1 VNLRFIFAIVV
12 IGLAGFEWWRLSTP
26 ARVRVLETYEF
37 ETPYGPVSAS
47 TVIELEQ
54 AAPIPY
60 LLGGDIGKMT
70 VRGDA
75 ATARLGSSHIYM
87 PRGDRWL
94 QQMAIRHGTITPALA
109 ADKIDSVNA
118 SPAWLRRFRQEKFTL
133 RLDVAALDPRSL
145 SLIKFLDAA
154 DPADPASFK
163 YTNLAQFHADHPA
176 LRLKHIT
183 IRYTEDPVSRHLDAL
198 GWINDPT
205 QRVMNGPFDLN
216 WILREEGYA
225 RSRSAG

>member
-1 VNLRFIFAIVV
+1 MNLRFIITIIV

-47 TVIELEQ
+47 TTIEMEQ
-54 AAPIPY
+54 AASIPY
-60 LLGGDIGKMT
+60 LPGGDVGRMT
-70 VRGDA
+70 TRGDA
-75 ATARLGSSHIYM
+75 ATARLGRSRIYM
-87 PRGDRWL
+87 PRGQRWL

-118 SPAWLRRFRQEKFTL
+118 SPAWLRRFRQEKFL
-133 RLDVAALDPRSL
+133 LQLDVAALDPRSL
-145 SLIKFLDAA
+145 SLITFLEAA

-163 YTNLAQFHADHPA
+163 KTNLAQFHADHPA
-176 LRLKHIT
+176 IRLKRIT

-205 QRVMNGPFDLN
+205 QRVKNGPFDLN

-225 RSRSAG
+225 RGRSAA